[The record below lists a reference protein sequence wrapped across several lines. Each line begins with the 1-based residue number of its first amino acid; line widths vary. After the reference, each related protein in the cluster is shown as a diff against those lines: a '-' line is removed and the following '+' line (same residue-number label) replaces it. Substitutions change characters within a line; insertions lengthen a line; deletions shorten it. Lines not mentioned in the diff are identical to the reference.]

1 MNEISKERY
10 KISVKNF
17 GIDDSYKL
25 IKNNIKTIEGSKEL
39 IKKYI
44 NLFVDSLD
52 LILHNSR
59 YTIIKVNY
67 SKTIVK
73 MHIQEKLSSVIL
85 NPNIKRF
92 TKSDFVIDSG
102 KELKTYIILDKI
114 NPQKIKSY
122 KTESSI
128 SLSEQKESIKFG
140 INKNDTKGIEISLNE
155 LDSVN
160 NKSYFIPFKF
170 EKLDLYSIP
179 VSK

>member
-1 MNEISKERY
+1 
-10 KISVKNF
+10 
-17 GIDDSYKL
+17 
-25 IKNNIKTIEGSKEL
+25 
-39 IKKYI
+39 
-44 NLFVDSLD
+44 
-52 LILHNSR
+52 
-59 YTIIKVNY
+59 
-67 SKTIVK
+67 
-73 MHIQEKLSSVIL
+73 L
-85 NPNIKRF
+85 NKR
-92 TKSDFVIDSG
+92 
-102 KELKTYIILDKI
+102 